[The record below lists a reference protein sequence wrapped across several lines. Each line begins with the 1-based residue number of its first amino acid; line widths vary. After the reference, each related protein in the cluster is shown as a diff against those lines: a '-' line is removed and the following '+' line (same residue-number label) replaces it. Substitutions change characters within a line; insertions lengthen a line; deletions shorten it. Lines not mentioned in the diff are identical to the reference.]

1 MAWASDYAE
10 IGASLIT
17 TFQNEKTD
25 IARRKA
31 ISGNPES
38 IARDPI
44 DIRAVVRI
52 SQSIEPRNHDPFA
65 ESVMDALKSKG
76 FPPAKLTA
84 LAYAEALRDAHT
96 KQEFEWRI
104 SSAKKNGDL
113 DKALKTK
120 SINVFYE
127 DEHWGT
133 QPNCLA
139 AAIAA
144 RRLLETGHYN
154 GMNGYVY
161 AVLLGIMWWH
171 HGTRGIKYCECCQW
185 RLARIDYYQ
194 GRLYCKACATRRDT
208 PMTKT
213 INRQQRS
220 IAQIVRNTPE
230 FHEFMNIR
238 EKGEY
243 YLLRLALG
251 IADQPAI
258 PLNCDQFDVI
268 PDADYRSIKEV
279 LSTVWKQ
286 TSPNVR
292 ARQAEATVRSLQKLA
307 DDGLTKAEAART
319 LGLSRA
325 AVTYACRRNEQLS
338 KTFTSR
344 SAQHLK

>member
-10 IGASLIT
+10 IGASLLT
-17 TFQNEKTD
+17 AFQIEKTEN
-25 IARRKA
+25 ARRRV
-31 ISGNPES
+31 ISDNKES
-38 IARDPI
+38 IAEAPI
-44 DIRAVVRI
+44 DIRAVVRL
-52 SQSIEPRNHDPFA
+52 SQTIEPLNHDPFA

-76 FPPAKLTA
+76 IPPEHLTS
-84 LAYAEALRDAHT
+84 LAYAEALRDAHI

-113 DKALKTK
+113 DKALRTQN
-120 SINVFYE
+120 INVFYE

-139 AAIAA
+139 AATAS
-144 RRLLETGHYN
+144 RRLLETGDHN
-154 GMNGYVY
+154 GINGYVY

-194 GRLYCKACATRRDT
+194 GRLYCKACATRQDT

-213 INRQQRS
+213 INRQQRA
-220 IAQIVRNTPE
+220 IAEIVRNTPE
-230 FHEFMNIR
+230 FQAFMNIR

-251 IADQPAI
+251 IADQPAV

-268 PDADYRSIKEV
+268 PDADYRSIKEA
-279 LSTVWKQ
+279 LGNVWKK
-286 TSPNVR
+286 TSPNCR
-292 ARQAEATVRSLQKLA
+292 TRQAEATVRSLQKLA
-307 DDGLTKAEAART
+307 DNGLTKAEAART
-319 LGLSRA
+319 LGISRA
-325 AVTYACRRNEQLS
+325 AVTYACRRSEQLS
-338 KTFTSR
+338 DTFTTR
-344 SAQHLK
+344 SAQRLK